1 MTPPETDP
9 NDPADESPD
18 APLAGGALVRR
29 RIGMALA
36 TLGVLAIVL
45 MWVAAFN
52 GWGSTDSVD
61 QLSDTQWTKQANAVC
76 TKWRDEFDTLPAAS
90 DAKTPQDRAASVE
103 DSIDI
108 LTDMTDELAALEPP
122 PDPTEASLVTAW
134 LGDWDRHIE
143 DRQRFVDVLESGR
156 KGLPVHRVVAG
167 QEAGQ
172 PLHRP
177 LRQGE
182 QHGGVRHPRR
192 HLSGAEAAR
201 LRRRG

>member
-1 MTPPETDP
+1 VTPPETDP

-156 KGLPVHRVVAG
+156 RDSQFTESLRDKKQVSRYIDRFARVNNMEECG
-167 QEAGQ
+167 TPGDI
-172 PLHRP
+172 
-177 LRQGE
+177 
-182 QHGGVRHPRR
+182 
-192 HLSGAEAAR
+192 
-201 LRRRG
+201 

>member
-122 PDPTEASLVTAW
+122 PTRPRHRWSLPGSATGTVISRTGSASSTC
-134 LGDWDRHIE
+134 
-143 DRQRFVDVLESGR
+143 S
-156 KGLPVHRVVAG
+156 RVV
-167 QEAGQ
+167 
-172 PLHRP
+172 
-177 LRQGE
+177 
-182 QHGGVRHPRR
+182 VRTPSSPSRCGTR
-192 HLSGAEAAR
+192 SRSAATSTASP
-201 LRRRG
+201 G